1 MRLTAGSEA
10 TVARGLRW
18 QARRLARAECEARYR
33 GLEGRPVLPDEPVV
47 ALQPPLARFQDA
59 EALVLVDGAGHD
71 GRLFTD
77 DALADHFRIHAFA
90 DRVMNEPPPG
100 EKLCRHCTD
109 VLDAHEIGED
119 VMALRRLRMVAEIDG
134 SHGNSNSICLA
145 VVEAA
150 RGH

>member
-47 ALQPPLARFQDA
+47 ALHPPLARFQDA

-71 GRLFTD
+71 GRLF
-77 DALADHFRIHAFA
+77 
-90 DRVMNEPPPG
+90 
-100 EKLCRHCTD
+100 TD

-150 RGH
+150 RGHYCNL